1 MALLKADCS
10 WIICFRQLRKG
21 SGANAA
27 KLIHQAGFALTSWF
41 WVRCAP
47 TMGVAK
53 WHCIVWSG
61 MDCRYKSRLR
71 RPEGQTVQTGQ
82 MGQPGQMGQQAK
94 ARKQKEKWILNPT
107 KSDCQFLFFV
117 FQMKYNFSWSFR
129 RFDPFLKFLFKVCRS
144 ISGLLTPRPLG
155 QKKGLQ
161 RLYKARP
168 NWVWNSISFCIF
180 TSNVIN
186 SRSLRGAERFPGDT

>member
-41 WVRCAP
+41 WVRRAP

-94 ARKQKEKWILNPT
+94 ARKQKEKWILNPKT

-117 FQMKYNFSWSFR
+117 FQMKYCITSHEVFDVLTHFWSF
-129 RFDPFLKFLFKVCRS
+129 FLKFVVRLAAYWLPVPS
-144 ISGLLTPRPLG
+144 LG
-155 QKKGLQ
+155 QKGLQ
-161 RLYKARP
+161 RLYKAKLSVKFHKFLHFHFKRHQ
-168 NWVWNSISFCIF
+168 
-180 TSNVIN
+180 
-186 SRSLRGAERFPGDT
+186 